1 MAASSLHAKVRFQ
14 IQTRA
19 GTSVDNLVDHATDR
33 ASAMEKLRKMYHHC
47 TIVETRVIDE
57 LARGEGTDLESAIS
71 LIVGQQ
77 KN

>member
-1 MAASSLHAKVRFQ
+1 V
-14 IQTRA
+14 
-19 GTSVDNLVDHATDR
+19 
-33 ASAMEKLRKMYHHC
+33 
-47 TIVETRVIDE
+47 TRVIDE